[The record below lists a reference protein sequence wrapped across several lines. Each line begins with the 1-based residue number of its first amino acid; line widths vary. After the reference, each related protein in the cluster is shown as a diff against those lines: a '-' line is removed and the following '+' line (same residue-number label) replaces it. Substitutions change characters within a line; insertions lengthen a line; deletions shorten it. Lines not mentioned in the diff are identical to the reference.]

1 MKIKIFK
8 TPQEACIG
16 VIKKIIA
23 LQESNKKV
31 TIALSGGNT
40 PKLLFKLIASEYPKA
55 IGSNV
60 HFYWGDE
67 RMVPC
72 QSEESNY
79 GVFYRELIE
88 RGVISAENVHPIPYN
103 SNYLIAKEEVESVIR
118 KEIGTVN
125 VALNNDCNNNDSN
138 NNDSNNNDSCSSDG
152 VLETLPQFSLV
163 ILGVGEDGHVAS
175 IFPDNLESF
184 NSHEITEIVQ
194 HPISGQTRI
203 TLTGKTINAAKEIIM
218 LCTGS
223 SKKEIIKEIIE
234 KQNPTLPAVHVVPEC
249 GVVEWYLDCGSSPQ

>member
-1 MKIKIFK
+1 MKLKIFK
-8 TPQEACIG
+8 TPQEACLG

-23 LQESNKKV
+23 LQESNRKV

-79 GVFYRELIE
+79 GVFFRELVE
-88 RGVISAENVHPIPYN
+88 SGVILAENVHPIPYN

-118 KEIGTVN
+118 KEIETVN
-125 VALNNDCNNNDSN
+125 VALNNDCNNNDSY
-138 NNDSNNNDSCSSDG
+138 SSDG
-152 VLETLPQFSLV
+152 VLEILPQFSLV

-234 KQNPTLPAVHVVPEC
+234 KQDPTLPATHIVGC
-249 GVVEWYLDCGSSPQ
+249 SGGVEWYLDCGSSPQ